1 MEKHI
6 SKLVSA
12 VFSELGYNGRNK
24 ARFNIMKLTDK
35 KRMQIL
41 DAAEEL
47 FHSSGVEHTSMDQLA
62 LLANVS
68 KRTVYNHF
76 ATKDALFQAIL
87 QRMFNKLSQGNE
99 VRFDVA
105 KPIAQQLR
113 RIAEDEVALLSS
125 TAFLRVAKIAI
136 MQVMQHPELAQLMS
150 DSSLGCK
157 RYMDNFLTDACNA
170 GILHIADVSF
180 ASKQFIYQLKSF
192 VFYPS
197 LFGLEQQ
204 TPAQQAHIIDE
215 AIALFLA
222 RYQVKPD

>member
-1 MEKHI
+1 
-6 SKLVSA
+6 
-12 VFSELGYNGRNK
+12 
-24 ARFNIMKLTDK
+24 MKLTEQ

-41 DAAEEL
+41 DAAEDL

-62 LLANVS
+62 LQAKVS

-87 QRMFNKLSQGNE
+87 QRMFDKLAQGSE
-99 VRFDVA
+99 VRFNA
-105 KPIAQQLR
+105 AEPIEQQLR
-113 RIAEDEVALLSS
+113 RIAQDEVALLSS
-125 TAFLRVAKIAI
+125 AAFLRVAKIAI
-136 MQVMQHPELAQLMS
+136 MQVMQRPELAQLMN

-157 RYMDNFLTDACNA
+157 RYIDRFLTDACSA
-170 GILHIADVSF
+170 GVLQIADIPF
-180 ASKQFIYQLKSF
+180 AGKQFIYQLKSF
-192 VFYPS
+192 VFYPG

-222 RYQVKPD
+222 RYLAKAK

>member
-1 MEKHI
+1 
-6 SKLVSA
+6 
-12 VFSELGYNGRNK
+12 
-24 ARFNIMKLTDK
+24 MKLTDK
-35 KRMQIL
+35 KRVQIL

-62 LLANVS
+62 LLAKVS

-76 ATKDALFQAIL
+76 ANKDALFQAIL
-87 QRMFNKLSQGNE
+87 QRMFDKLAQGGE
-99 VRFDVA
+99 VKFDIAV
-105 KPIAQQLR
+105 PIDQQLR
-113 RIAEDEVALLSS
+113 CIAEDEVALLSS

-136 MQVMQHPELAQLMS
+136 LQVMQRPELAQLMS

-157 RYMDNFLTDACNA
+157 RFIERFLTDACTA
-170 GILHIADVSF
+170 GVLQIADIPF
-180 ASKQFIYQLKSF
+180 AGKQFIYQLKSF

-204 TPAQQAHIIDE
+204 TPAQQAHIINE

-222 RYQVKPD
+222 RYRVK